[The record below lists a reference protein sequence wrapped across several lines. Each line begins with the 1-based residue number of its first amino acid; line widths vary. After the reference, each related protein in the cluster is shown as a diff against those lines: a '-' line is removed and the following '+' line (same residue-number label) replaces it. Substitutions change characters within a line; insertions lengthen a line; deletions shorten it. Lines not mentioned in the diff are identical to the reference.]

1 MNMKNKKI
9 KKIKILR
16 IISRLNIGG
25 PSIHVI
31 NLNKGLDRKK
41 FQSLLLCGGV
51 SQDEKSMFNQAKK
64 SGIKTI
70 SIPELSNEHS
80 FKFKDLKALIK
91 IYSII
96 RKYKPDIVHTH
107 TAKAG
112 LLGRIAAH
120 LALTPK
126 IIHTYHGHVL
136 HSYFSRPKTYL
147 LRFMEKLLALISDS
161 LIVVSDKIKTELVSY
176 KISKPS
182 KFSIIKLGFNLNPFL
197 NNNLLKGKLKKELR
211 LPNDSSLIGI
221 VGRIVPIK
229 NHKLL
234 IQAASKVIAQK
245 ENIYF
250 LIVGDGPLRKKIEKL
265 SYELNINKNIIF
277 TGWRND
283 LPLIY
288 ASLDILVCSSDNEGT
303 SVSVI
308 EGMASGCPVITT
320 NVGGHPDIISD
331 GNNGYLIE
339 PQNID
344 SLTKKILELLNNP
357 KKSAHLSENARLDA
371 KNNFLLDRLIN
382 DIENHYNKLLI
393 DKKNQYDV

>member
-1 MNMKNKKI
+1 MNKKYP
-9 KKIKILR
+9 KIKILR

-31 NLNKGLDRKK
+31 NLNKGLDKK
-41 FQSLLLCGGV
+41 VFQSLLLCGNISDG
-51 SQDEKSMFNQAKK
+51 EKSMFNEAKN
-64 SGIKTI
+64 SGIKLI
-70 SIPELSNEHS
+70 SIPELTNEHS
-80 FKFKDLKALIK
+80 LNLKDLKALLK
-91 IYSII
+91 IYLII
-96 RKYKPDIVHTH
+96 KKYKPDIVHTH

-112 LLGRIAAH
+112 LIGRIAAH

-126 IIHTYHGHVL
+126 IVHTYHGHVL

-161 LIVVSDKIKTELVSY
+161 LIVVSDKIKTELISY

-182 KFSIIKLGFNLNPFL
+182 KFNIIKLGFNLDPFL
-197 NNNLLKGKLKKELR
+197 NNNLLKDNLKKELS
-211 LPNDSSLIGI
+211 LPNDSNLIGI

-229 NHKLL
+229 NHKLF
-234 IQAASKVIAQK
+234 IEAAAKVVAQK
-245 ENIYF
+245 ENTYF
-250 LIVGDGPLRKKIEKL
+250 LIVGDGPLRKNIEKL
-265 SYELNINKNIIF
+265 SYELNINKNTIF

-288 ASLDILVCSSDNEGT
+288 ASLDILVCSSNNEGT

-320 NVGGHPDIISD
+320 RVGGHPDIISD

-344 SLTKKILELLNNP
+344 SLTKKMLQILNNP
-357 KKSAHLSENARLDA
+357 KQSAHLKENARLDA
-371 KNNFLLDRLIN
+371 KNNFSLESLIN
-382 DIENHYNKLLI
+382 NIENHYDDLLV
-393 DKKNQYDV
+393 DKKN

>member
-1 MNMKNKKI
+1 MNKKYP
-9 KKIKILR
+9 KIKILR

-31 NLNKGLDRKK
+31 NLNKGLDKK
-41 FQSLLLCGGV
+41 VFQSLLLCGNISDG
-51 SQDEKSMFNQAKK
+51 EKSMFNEAKN
-64 SGIKTI
+64 SGIKLI
-70 SIPELSNEHS
+70 SIPELTNEHS
-80 FKFKDLKALIK
+80 LNLKDLKALLK
-91 IYSII
+91 IYLII
-96 RKYKPDIVHTH
+96 KKYKPDIVHTH

-112 LLGRIAAH
+112 LIGRIAAH

-126 IIHTYHGHVL
+126 IVHTYHGHVL

-161 LIVVSDKIKTELVSY
+161 LIVVSDKIKTELISY

-182 KFSIIKLGFNLNPFL
+182 KFNIIKLGFNLDPFL
-197 NNNLLKGKLKKELR
+197 NNTLLKDNLKKELS
-211 LPNDSSLIGI
+211 LPNDSNLIGI

-229 NHKLL
+229 NHKLF
-234 IQAASKVIAQK
+234 IEAAAKVVAQK
-245 ENIYF
+245 ENTYF
-250 LIVGDGPLRKKIEKL
+250 LIVGDGPLRKNIEKL
-265 SYELNINKNIIF
+265 SYELNINKNTIF

-288 ASLDILVCSSDNEGT
+288 ASLDILVCSSNNEGT

-320 NVGGHPDIISD
+320 RVGGHPDIISD

-344 SLTKKILELLNNP
+344 SLTKKMLQILNNP
-357 KKSAHLSENARLDA
+357 KQSAHLKENARLDA
-371 KNNFLLDRLIN
+371 KNNFSLENLIN
-382 DIENHYNKLLI
+382 NIENHYDDLLV
-393 DKKNQYDV
+393 DKKK

>member
-1 MNMKNKKI
+1 MNKKYP
-9 KKIKILR
+9 KIKILR

-31 NLNKGLDRKK
+31 NLNKGLDKK
-41 FQSLLLCGGV
+41 VFQSLLLCGNISDG
-51 SQDEKSMFNQAKK
+51 EKSMYNEAKK
-64 SGIKTI
+64 SGIKLI
-70 SIPELSNEHS
+70 SIPELTNEHS
-80 FKFKDLKALIK
+80 LNLKDLKALLK
-91 IYSII
+91 IYLII
-96 RKYKPDIVHTH
+96 KKYKPDIVHTH

-112 LLGRIAAH
+112 LIGRIAAH

-126 IIHTYHGHVL
+126 IVHTYHGHVL

-161 LIVVSDKIKTELVSY
+161 LIVVSDKIKTELISY

-182 KFSIIKLGFNLNPFL
+182 KFNIIKLGFNLDPFL
-197 NNNLLKGKLKKELR
+197 NNTLLKDNLKKELS
-211 LPNDSSLIGI
+211 LPNDSNLIGI

-229 NHKLL
+229 NHKLF
-234 IQAASKVIAQK
+234 IEAAAKVVAQK
-245 ENIYF
+245 ENTYF
-250 LIVGDGPLRKKIEKL
+250 LIVGDGPLRKNIEKL
-265 SYELNINKNIIF
+265 SYELNINKNTIF

-288 ASLDILVCSSDNEGT
+288 ASLDILVCSSNNEGT

-320 NVGGHPDIISD
+320 RVGGHPDIISD

-344 SLTKKILELLNNP
+344 SLTKKMLQILNNP
-357 KKSAHLSENARLDA
+357 KQSAHLKENARLDA
-371 KNNFLLDRLIN
+371 KNNFSLENLIN
-382 DIENHYNKLLI
+382 NIENHYDDLLV
-393 DKKNQYDV
+393 DKKN